1 MSISFFI
8 ELEKIPKTTAQ
19 QKKVRIVNNIPL
31 FYDHPN
37 LKLAKSIFIKEL
49 AKYKP
54 NDKLTGAISLKILW
68 QFEKTKKSKDGEYKI
83 TRPDLDNLN
92 KGFQDC
98 LTKTG
103 FFKDDSQVVELY
115 TTKKYSDKVGIYV
128 EISELREI

>member
-19 QKKVRIVNNIPL
+19 QKKVRVVNNIPL

-54 NDKLTGAISLKILW
+54 KDKLTGAVSLKILW
-68 QFEKTKKSKDGEYKI
+68 QFEKTKKSK
-83 TRPDLDNLN
+83 
-92 KGFQDC
+92 
-98 LTKTG
+98 TKTCR
-103 FFKDDSQVVELY
+103 Q
-115 TTKKYSDKVGIYV
+115 TKPESLSLEVLNHILQAKEVWYQM
-128 EISELREI
+128 ET

>member
-19 QKKVRIVNNIPL
+19 QKKVRVVNNIPI

-49 AKYKP
+49 SKYKP
-54 NDKLTGAISLKILW
+54 QKQLTGALSLKIFW

-103 FFKDDSQVVELY
+103 FFKDDAQIVELY

-128 EISELREI
+128 ELTELETN